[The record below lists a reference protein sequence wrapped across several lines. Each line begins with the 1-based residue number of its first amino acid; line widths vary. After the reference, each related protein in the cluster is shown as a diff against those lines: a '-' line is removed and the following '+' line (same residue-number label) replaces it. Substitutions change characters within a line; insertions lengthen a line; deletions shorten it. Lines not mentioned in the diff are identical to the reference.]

1 MHILVL
7 GAGGIGGYFGGRLV
21 EAGAEVSFLVREARA
36 RRLEAEG
43 LIVESPLGDIRKK
56 VQVATNGAMLA
67 PADLVLLSC
76 KAYDLPTALDAIG
89 PALRKGT
96 AILPLLNG
104 VAHLDAIKA
113 RFPEAQLWGGVAH
126 ISLTLTPEG
135 VVRHLSPLNAIS
147 FGLLDGSDDARV
159 SELVELFA
167 KTPVA
172 ARARKTIMQDMWDK
186 LVFIATLAGITC
198 LMRASI
204 GTILDIPVGEH
215 LILQLFGECAAVA
228 KAEGFAGDGE
238 QLGRYR
244 AQLVQAGS
252 ALTASMLRDME
263 RGGPTEA
270 EHVLGDLATRAAR
283 HGIAAPLIEIALTH
297 LRAYEKRRLAR
308 P

>member
-21 EAGAEVSFLVREARA
+21 EAGANVSFLVREARA

-43 LIVESPLGDIRKK
+43 LVVESPLGDIRRKA
-56 VQVATNGAMLA
+56 QVATHGATLP

-76 KAYDLPTALDAIG
+76 KAYDLETALDAIG

-104 VAHLDAIKA
+104 VAHLDTITA
-113 RFPEAQLWGGVAH
+113 RFPDAQLWGGVAH
-126 ISLTLTPEG
+126 ISLTLTPDG

-147 FGLLDGSDDARV
+147 FGRIDGGDDPRIG
-159 SELVELFA
+159 ELVALFA

-172 ARARKTIMQDMWDK
+172 ARARATIVQDMWDK
-186 LVFIATLAGITC
+186 LVFIATLAGITS
-198 LMRASI
+198 LMRANI
-204 GTILDIPVGEH
+204 GTILDTPAGER
-215 LILQLFGECAAVA
+215 LILQLFGECRAVA
-228 KAEGFAGDGE
+228 TAEGFAGDGE

-252 ALTASMLRDME
+252 SLTASMLRDIE

-270 EHVLGDLATRAAR
+270 EHVLGDLLARAGR

-297 LRAYEKRRLAR
+297 LRAYEKRRAAKA
-308 P
+308 

>member
-21 EAGAEVSFLVREARA
+21 EASADVTFLVREARA
-36 RRLEAEG
+36 LRLEADG
-43 LIVESPLGDIRKK
+43 LVVESPLGDIRK
-56 VQVATNGAMLA
+56 QVRIATNAGSLA

-76 KAYDLPTALDAIG
+76 KAYDLDAALDAIG

-104 VAHLDAIKA
+104 VAHLDAIA
-113 RFPEAQLWGGVAH
+113 SRFPEAQLWGGVAH

-135 VVRHLSPLNAIS
+135 TIRHLAPLNAIS
-147 FGLLDGSDDARV
+147 FGLPDGSDDPRIG
-159 SELVELFA
+159 ELVALFA

-172 ARARKTIMQDMWDK
+172 ARSRTAIMQDMWDK

-204 GTILDIPVGEH
+204 GTILATPAGER
-215 LILQLFGECAAVA
+215 LILQLFDECHAVA

-244 AQLVQAGS
+244 SQLVQAGS
-252 ALTASMLRDME
+252 PLTASMLRDIE

-270 EHVLGDLATRAAR
+270 EHIHGDLLARAAR
-283 HGIAAPLIEIALTH
+283 HAIAAPLIEIALTH
-297 LRAYEKRRLAR
+297 LRAYEKRRIA
-308 P
+308 